1 MKRYVTLYVMPLLL
15 ATLCMGCGGH
25 DHMRQLERLEAQLD
39 TAPYVVRLAL
49 DSIPLA
55 SLSDEERALY
65 AILRT
70 QADYKCYVP
79 LTTDTLIRH
88 ATDYYN
94 RNRKSY
100 RAAMAWYS
108 LGCVYTEL
116 KDDAAAVEAYL
127 QAQSLFPDTTV
138 LYYQLCYQNLG
149 QHYINKKMPDEAL
162 AAYTAYHNA
171 TEGYAHLYAD
181 LRLAQAYIYN
191 EQPEQAR
198 EILEN
203 LLQHRDEI
211 DKQSLGTI
219 LFDLGK
225 IEYVFSK
232 DYDKSEVYFDQL
244 IALCDVGNTDGVY
257 WFKGRVSESRGDF
270 DAAKNHYEKAM
281 QTYDEVYL
289 QYNCARSLLYLT
301 IDSVAQPDLYGYI
314 KRFEQM
320 GDSIN
325 RIERRSEIDEI
336 RTAHAMELHQ
346 RELRDAHRKF
356 MYHAALIA
364 VCILATITIV
374 TLYIEQRRKQHYLHL
389 RQELQRNQA
398 RIYKMYQSIEENGDS
413 SPHSREE
420 VLTLYRNS
428 LNASIALFN
437 KSACA
442 ANLQRLNKL
451 RNKDV
456 SSISVKDREELYE
469 TLDENFITFITYLRY
484 EADKYSQAKLSTVN
498 IHLILLLAMGY
509 STGVIREC
517 LAAATDNVVTQQKK
531 RVLSKFPND
540 ILDLLYNNS

>member
-1 MKRYVTLYVMPLLL
+1 MYSLLL
-15 ATLCMGCGGH
+15 ATLCVGCGKHGY
-25 DHMRQLERLEAQLD
+25 MRQLERLEAQLD
-39 TAPYVVRLAL
+39 TAPDVVRLAL
-49 DSIPLA
+49 DSIPYA
-55 SLSDEERALY
+55 SLDEEERALY

-88 ATDYYN
+88 ATTYYN

-108 LGCVYTEL
+108 LGCVYTEQN
-116 KDDAAAVEAYL
+116 DDVAAIGAYL
-127 QAQSLFPDTTV
+127 RAQTLFPDTTV

-336 RTAHAMELHQ
+336 HTAHVMELKK
-346 RELRDAHRKF
+346 RELADRHRRF
-356 MYHAALIA
+356 TYCATLVVICLLAAIIIGVLLI
-364 VCILATITIV
+364 
-374 TLYIEQRRKQHYLHL
+374 ERRRKQYYLHL
-389 RQELQRNQA
+389 RKELQSNQA
-398 RIYKMYQSIEENGDS
+398 RIYKMYESIEEKRDNGS
-413 SPHSREE
+413 LARGQM
-420 VLTLYRNS
+420 LALYRDNIDK
-428 LNASIALFN
+428 SIALFKKN
-437 KSACA
+437 RWA
-442 ANLQRLNKL
+442 ARLQRLSEQRSKDIPSFTILEREQLVEMLERCFVNVITNL
-451 RNKDV
+451 R
-456 SSISVKDREELYE
+456 
-469 TLDENFITFITYLRY
+469 DEAMKNG
-484 EADKYSQAKLSTVN
+484 SKLSTED
-498 IHLILLLAMGY
+498 IHLFLYLTLGY

-517 LAAATDNVVTQQKK
+517 LAASTDNVVNQRKK
-531 RVLSKFPND
+531 RLLGKLPED
-540 ILDLLYNNS
+540 IFGILV